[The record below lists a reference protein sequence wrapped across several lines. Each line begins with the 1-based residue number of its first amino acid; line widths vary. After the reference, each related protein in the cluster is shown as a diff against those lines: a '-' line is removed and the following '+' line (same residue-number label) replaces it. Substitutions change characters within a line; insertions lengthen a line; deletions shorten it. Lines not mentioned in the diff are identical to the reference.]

1 MPGTSAQL
9 ANATRN
15 DRKHHNRNS
24 RKSNVSITN
33 DTPINTSTPNNTQD
47 VSESA
52 EELSES
58 QILYEGL
65 WADET
70 FQIDSIDDPAFI
82 PENDENSTN
91 DDTLE
96 LDFST
101 SDIAERDRNR
111 ELEELL
117 QAWSITSMEMSNR
130 NS

>member
-1 MPGTSAQL
+1 MYLLQMILQL
-9 ANATRN
+9 IRV
-15 DRKHHNRNS
+15 RR
-24 RKSNVSITN
+24 I
-33 DTPINTSTPNNTQD
+33 
-47 VSESA
+47 
-52 EELSES
+52 
-58 QILYEGL
+58 ILKMFLNQLKNYQKAKYYMKDYGL
-65 WADET
+65 IKL
-70 FQIDSIDDPAFI
+70 QIDSIDDPAFI